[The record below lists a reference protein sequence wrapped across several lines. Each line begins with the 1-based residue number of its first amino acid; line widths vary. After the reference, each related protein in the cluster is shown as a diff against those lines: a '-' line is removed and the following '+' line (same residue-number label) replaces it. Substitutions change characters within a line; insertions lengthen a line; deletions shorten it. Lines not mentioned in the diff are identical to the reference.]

1 MAWTAPRT
9 WVDDE
14 LVTTAYMNAQ
24 IRDNLLVLS
33 THTHGGS
40 AGDGSATLASGISFS
55 GLGTV
60 TFADQSGD
68 PSTTGR
74 LQRNGNNL
82 VYYNGSAA
90 VGLGSADAS
99 AGTASLR
106 TLGTGATAAAAG
118 NHTHTPT
125 TPSTSA
131 LTGSDITTT
140 SAAIS
145 GTFKKAY
152 TSGQTLDGTSKAVTP
167 TLANNLVIISCYA
180 VVTDSTGFGK
190 ILVKQ
195 TVGGSETT
203 ILDGLTVRF
212 YQRVP
217 SSTIGLSFSHNLI
230 ELTDRSVAEH
240 TYHLEVDDSV
250 DIWGAYLMATVVEA

>member
-24 IRDNLLVLS
+24 IRDNLLALS

-40 AGDGSATLASGISFS
+40 AGDGSSSLASGISFS

-90 VGLGSADAS
+90 VGLGAADAA

-118 NHTHTPT
+118 NHTHTPA

-131 LTGSDITTT
+131 LTGSDIVD
-140 SAAIS
+140 SSVIIGGHYKSYSS
-145 GTFKKAY
+145 GA
-152 TSGQTLDGTSKAVTP
+152 TLDGTSKTVTP
-167 TLANNLVIISCYA
+167 TKANNLVIVSCFAYA
-180 VVTDSTGFGK
+180 QNAAAIGK
-190 ILVKQ
+190 ISIKE
-195 TVGGSETT
+195 TVGGTETNVQT
-203 ILDGLTVRF
+203 GLTVRF
-212 YQRVP
+212 YQRV
-217 SSTIGLSFSHNLI
+217 SGSTIGGTFGADLI
-230 ELTDRSVAEH
+230 ERTDRTAATY
-240 TYHLEVDDSV
+240 TYHLEANDTVS
-250 DIWGAYLMATVVEA
+250 IWGAYLVATVVEV

>member
-131 LTGSDITTT
+131 LTGSDIVDN
-140 SAAIS
+140 AVAIS
-145 GTFKKAY
+145 AHYKSY
-152 TSGQTLDGTSKAVTP
+152 SSGATLDGTSKTVTP
-167 TLANNLVIISCYA
+167 TLANNMVIVSCFAYVQSA
-180 VVTDSTGFGK
+180 ADLGK
-190 ILVKQ
+190 ISIKETVSASESNVQ
-195 TVGGSETT
+195 T
-203 ILDGLTVRF
+203 GLTTRF
-212 YQRVP
+212 YQRVTG
-217 SSTIGLSFSHNLI
+217 STIGGTFGADLI
-230 ELTDRSVAEH
+230 ERTDRTVATY
-240 TYHLEVDDSV
+240 TYHLEANDTVS
-250 DIWGAYLMATVVEA
+250 IWGAYLVATVVEA